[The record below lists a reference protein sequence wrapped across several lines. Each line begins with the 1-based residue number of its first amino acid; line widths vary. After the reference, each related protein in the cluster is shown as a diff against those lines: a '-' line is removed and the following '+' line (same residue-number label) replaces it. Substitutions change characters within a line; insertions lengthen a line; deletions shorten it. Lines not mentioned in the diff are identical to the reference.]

1 MIYFCVFGV
10 GLLVGVIIGLSV
22 EQHQAKKDI
31 EMLNKLNELQAIDAK
46 DCIEIL
52 NELRELR

>member
-1 MIYFCVFGV
+1 MIYFCVFGG